1 MFLKVIIFKNCCSFT
16 VISYTAVKILDSP
29 VTCKKV
35 ATGSTRKLWW
45 KVWQSMGR
53 MSADCRSCI

>member
-35 ATGSTRKLWW
+35 ATGSTRKL
-45 KVWQSMGR
+45 
-53 MSADCRSCI
+53 